1 MARASYHAT
10 MSQLGYVLQ
19 IVGLGLTGY
28 AAVAAFSIQMSEGAM
43 FTWGL
48 GGVAAFFI
56 GTSLRGRQ

>member
-1 MARASYHAT
+1 